1 MSFHVTHRDG
11 SARTGELTLAH
22 GIVRTPV
29 FMPVGTRAAVRTLTS
44 GELAALGA
52 EIVLANTYHLWLRPG
67 TELIAQAGGLHGFM
81 AWDKPILTDS
91 GGFQVFSLGPT
102 RTVDDDGVTFRSV
115 YDGSTQRL
123 TPETA
128 TAAQEALGAD
138 IAMVLDECVS
148 LPAEPAAL
156 KEAVDR
162 SAAWAARCKEA
173 HEQGRAAGTAPAHGR
188 EGGQLL
194 FGILQGGTDLEL
206 RAESAARTVEI
217 GFGGYAIGGLSV
229 GEPRERM
236 LATVAHTAPLLPAD
250 APRYLMG
257 VGDPV
262 SLIEAV
268 ALGIDMFDCVLP
280 TRMAR
285 NGAFWGPEGRMNLR
299 NARYAD
305 DLGPL
310 DDTCDCPACR
320 TYSRAYLR
328 HLLMAKEVLPL
339 RMLTEHNLRVLVR
352 GMADARNAIMAECFE
367 EFLAGWRGRFT
378 QVGDEDEDGD
388 RDSGS
393 RS

>member
-1 MSFHVTHRDG
+1 MSFHVIHRDG
-11 SARTGELTLAH
+11 SARSGELTTAH
-22 GIVRTPV
+22 GVVRTPV

-67 TELIAQAGGLHGFM
+67 TELIERAGGLHGFM
-81 AWDKPILTDS
+81 AWDGPILTDS

-128 TAAQEALGAD
+128 IAAQEALGAD

-148 LPAEPAAL
+148 LPAEAAAL

-162 SAAWAARCKEA
+162 SLAWAAACKQA
-173 HEQGRAAGTAPAHGR
+173 HTRPD
-188 EGGQLL
+188 QLL
-194 FGILQGGTDLEL
+194 FGILQGGTDLDL

-217 GFGGYAIGGLSV
+217 GFDGYAIGGLSV

-250 APRYLMG
+250 SPRYLMG

-299 NARYAD
+299 NARYAE

-339 RMLTEHNLRVLVR
+339 RMLTEHNLRVLIR
-352 GMADARNAIMAECFE
+352 GMADARNAIMAECFD
-367 EFLAGWRGRFT
+367 EFLGGWRARFARVE
-378 QVGDEDEDGD
+378 QDI
-388 RDSGS
+388 S
-393 RS
+393 